1 MKFRSLLLF
10 ATSFGLA
17 APLVAQDRETVN
29 PAEALVVNVA
39 PTVPMRPL
47 GSPILQ
53 DGRPQLVTHPGIGAG
68 GADVS
73 RLQNTTLSMTTL
85 GLNIAQGANFRMTDD
100 FVVPA
105 SGWTITDV
113 SVYGYQTGST
123 TTSTFTGLNFQIWN
137 GNPSVGGSAVVFGD
151 TTTNRMTATSFSN
164 IYRDSEGTPGGTTRP
179 IMTVTAGALSIA
191 LPAGTYWLD
200 WQLAGSLGSGPWAP
214 PITIIGRTTTGNAM
228 RSNAGVWAAANDGGT
243 VTQQGFPITLA
254 GVPSEADV
262 SLTKTAVVA
271 GTLAIGSNFNY
282 DLTVSNAG
290 PAGATGV
297 VVTDTLPAQVT
308 YVSNTCGA
316 TYAAPTLTWNV
327 GALANAANATCSITV
342 TVAQTGAIDNTA
354 TVTSTT
360 TDPNPAND
368 AASASV
374 AGALD
379 PPVPVPALSLWA
391 ALALLAG
398 VLGAGWIA
406 TQRR

>member
-29 PAEALVVNVA
+29 PAEALVVNVS
-39 PTVPMRPL
+39 PLVPERPL
-47 GSPILQ
+47 GGVVLQ
-53 DGRPQLVTHPGIGAG
+53 DGRPLLVTHPGAGAG

-73 RLQNTTLSMTTL
+73 RLQSVSLSMTSL
-85 GLNIAQGANFRMTDD
+85 GMNVSQASNFRMADD

-151 TTTNRMTATSFSN
+151 TATNRMTATSFSN
-164 IYRDSEGTPGGTTRP
+164 IYRDSEGGVGGTTRP
-179 IMTVTAGALSIA
+179 IMTVTASGLSIS

-214 PITIIGRTTTGNAM
+214 PITIIGQTTTGNALQ
-228 RSNAGVWAAANDGGT
+228 SNAGVWAAVNDGGT
-243 VTQQGFPITLA
+243 GTPQGYPITLG
-254 GVPSEADV
+254 GVPPEADLG
-262 SLTKTAVVA
+262 LTKTAVVV

>member
-10 ATSFGLA
+10 ASSFGLA

-29 PAEALVVNVA
+29 PAEPLVVNVA

-53 DGRPQLVTHPGIGAG
+53 DGRPQLVTHPGAGAG

-73 RLQNTTLSMTTL
+73 RLQNTSLSMTTL
-85 GLNIAQGANFRMTDD
+85 GLNIAQGANFRMADD

-151 TTTNRMTATSFSN
+151 TATNRMTATSFSN

-179 IMTVTAGALSIA
+179 IMAVTASGLSIS

-214 PITIIGRTTTGNAM
+214 PITIIGQTTTGNALQ
-228 RSNAGVWAAANDGGT
+228 SNAGTWAAANDGGT
-243 VTQQGFPITLA
+243 TTQQGFPITLA
-254 GVPSEADV
+254 GVPSEADLG
-262 SLTKTAVVA
+262 LTKTAVGA
-271 GTLAIGSNFNY
+271 TALTIGSSFSY
-282 DLTVSNAG
+282 DLTVTNAG

-297 VVTDTLPAQVT
+297 VVTDSLPAQVT
-308 YVSNTCGA
+308 YVSNNCGA
-316 TYAAPTLTWNV
+316 TYAAPTVTWNL
-327 GALANAANATCSITV
+327 GALANGASLTCSITV
-342 TVAQTGAIDNTA
+342 TVAQAGAINNTA
-354 TVTSTT
+354 TVSSTT
-360 TDPNPAND
+360 TDPNSGNNAGVSALGGAAN
-368 AASASV
+368 
-374 AGALD
+374 
-379 PPVPVPALSLWA
+379 PTIPVPTLSLWA